1 MEHRPGTRAD
11 QSGERSRRTALLRAA
26 GRGVGFVLLCGAALA
41 IQAGVVLLPEY
52 AELRQDLYARSRE
65 AATVADMEALAEA
78 QDRLIAKLPTD
89 PVLTKRIAMRQ
100 QDYWPDKSVATAE
113 PGRQASRAPCAV
125 RLAPHRRPAP
135 PSAWLARASGKLAN
149 PATRRGLWLVSVGLL
164 LAAVLMFASGHTH
177 GSRRKKASGPG
188 A

>member
-1 MEHRPGTRAD
+1 MGHRPGIRTDR
-11 QSGERSRRTALLRAA
+11 SGGRSRRTALFGAA
-26 GRGVGFVLLCGAALA
+26 GRGVGFVLLCGVALA

-52 AELRQDLYARSRE
+52 AELHQDLYSRSCE

-89 PVLTKRIAMRQ
+89 PVLTKRIAMHQ
-100 QDYWPDKSVATAE
+100 QDHRPDNSVATADPISGGLRS
-113 PGRQASRAPCAV
+113 PGAV
-125 RLAPHRRPAP
+125 RLSPHRRPAP
-135 PSAWLARASGKLAN
+135 PPGWLARASGKLAN

-164 LAAVLMFASGHTH
+164 VAAVLMFASPHTN
-177 GSRRKKASGPG
+177 GSRRKKASEPD